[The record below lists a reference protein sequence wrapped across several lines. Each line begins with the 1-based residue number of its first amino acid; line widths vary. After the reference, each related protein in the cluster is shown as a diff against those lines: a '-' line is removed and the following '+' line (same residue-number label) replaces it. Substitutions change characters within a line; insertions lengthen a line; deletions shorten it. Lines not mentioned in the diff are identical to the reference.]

1 MFCIGGRLG
10 EVVAYES
17 WSHREVRLYNAKCK
31 TRLKGFSLAPEADR
45 KQTQKVMGSHFY
57 FAAFQKEKNRCKWS
71 TPKASTTTYSLQIR
85 QRNRDV
91 FYGQSLELSL
101 FDE

>member
-1 MFCIGGRLG
+1 M

-17 WSHREVRLYNAKCK
+17 WSHREIRLYNPKCK

-57 FAAFQKEKNRCKWS
+57 FASFQKEKN
-71 TPKASTTTYSLQIR
+71 
-85 QRNRDV
+85 
-91 FYGQSLELSL
+91 
-101 FDE
+101 